1 MVTLDQTGP
10 QIIVKAPMYVCIII
24 DFESYWM
31 IPSLIIQSSMII
43 KKKKYSDQYR
53 NHEKCFQKHISWSW
67 IFFSVLRI
75 CLKCIMPQPSECLYR
90 MHYEVD
96 VSFANQGK
104 DFPDKYNFTSQ
115 SD

>member
-24 DFESYWM
+24 GFESYWM

-43 KKKKYSDQYR
+43 KKKYSDQYR
-53 NHEKCFQKHISWSW
+53 NHKECFQKHISWSW

-75 CLKCIMPQPSECLYR
+75 CLKCIVPQLFECLYH

-96 VSFANQGK
+96 VSFANQRQR
-104 DFPDKYNFTSQ
+104 FSRQ
-115 SD
+115 V